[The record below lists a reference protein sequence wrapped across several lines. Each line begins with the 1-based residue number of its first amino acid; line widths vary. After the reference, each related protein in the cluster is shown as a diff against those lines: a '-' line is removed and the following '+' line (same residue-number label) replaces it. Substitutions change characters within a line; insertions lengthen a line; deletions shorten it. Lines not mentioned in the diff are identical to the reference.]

1 MRKTW
6 LLFVVGGLAVFA
18 LVLGACGDDSDGDGD
33 DPSFSVAAVDVGLKA
48 RAEMAGVDGVA
59 MGSVDLRQTA
69 HGVLV
74 MARVAG
80 LEPGGHGF
88 HIHTTGSCS
97 PDFSAAGDHFNPGDR
112 GHGLDNADGF
122 HAGDLPN
129 LIAAADGT
137 GAADFFTD
145 AVTLASGPSHSVFD
159 SDGSAVIIH
168 DKPDTYGAEAGA
180 GDRVACGVI
189 ERV

>member
-1 MRKTW
+1 MNKSR
-6 LLFVVGGLAVFA
+6 LFLVIGGLAVFG
-18 LVLGACGDDSDGDGD
+18 LVLGACGDDSDDGGET
-33 DPSFSVAAVDVGLKA
+33 SFEVAASDVGAEA
-48 RAEMAGVDGVA
+48 RAEMAGVDGTA

-69 HGVLV
+69 HGVLI

-97 PDFSAAGDHFNPGDR
+97 PDFSAAGDHFNPSDKE
-112 GHGLDNADGF
+112 HGLDNAAGF
-122 HAGDLPN
+122 HAGDIPN

-159 SDGSAVIIH
+159 SDGSAFIIH
-168 DKPDTYGAEAGA
+168 AKPDTYGAEAGA

-189 ERV
+189 ERS

>member
-1 MRKTW
+1 MKKSR
-6 LLFVVGGLAVFA
+6 LVLAIGGLAVFG
-18 LVLGACGDDSDGDGD
+18 LVLGACGSDSDDDGGE
-33 DPSFSVAAVDVGLKA
+33 PSFAVAASDVGAEA
-48 RAEMAGVDGVA
+48 RAEMTGVDGTA
-59 MGSVDLRQTA
+59 MGLVDLRQTA

-88 HIHTTGSCS
+88 HIHTTGSCT
-97 PDFSAAGDHFNPGDR
+97 PDFTAAGDHFNPSDK
-112 GHGLDNADGF
+112 GHGFDNPDGF

-129 LIAAADGT
+129 LIVAADGT

-159 SDGSAVIIH
+159 SDGSAIIIH
-168 DKPDTYGAEAGA
+168 EKPDTYGAEAGA
-180 GDRVACGVI
+180 GGRVACGVI

>member
-1 MRKTW
+1 MRKSR
-6 LLFVVGGLAVFA
+6 LVLVVGGLAVFG
-18 LVLGACGDDSDGDGD
+18 LVLGACGGDSDDGD
-33 DPSFSVAAVDVGLKA
+33 EPSLVVAAADVGKTA
-48 RAEMAGVDGVA
+48 RAEMTGVDGTA
-59 MGSVDLRQTA
+59 MGLVDLRQMA
-69 HGVLV
+69 HGVLI

-97 PDFSAAGDHFNPGDR
+97 PDFTAAGDHFNPGDK
-112 GHGLDNADGF
+112 GHGFDNADGF

-129 LIAAADGT
+129 LIAVADGT

-159 SDGSAVIIH
+159 SDGSAFIIH